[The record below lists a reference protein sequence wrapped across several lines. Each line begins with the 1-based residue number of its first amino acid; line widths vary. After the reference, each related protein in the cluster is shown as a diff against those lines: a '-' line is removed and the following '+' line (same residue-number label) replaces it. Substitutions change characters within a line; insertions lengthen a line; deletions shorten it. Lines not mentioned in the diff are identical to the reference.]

1 MNPLIKKS
9 LLASSVALAVGVPM
23 AANAALVSNV
33 YGAYTWST
41 DRANFTMLSPAGHI
55 VGGTN
60 DVSMYWDGNGY
71 NSVLTTPA
79 RAAPRT

>member
-1 MNPLIKKS
+1 MNTAMKKGI
-9 LLASSVALAVGVPM
+9 LASSIALSLAAPT
-23 AANAALVSNV
+23 ANAALITNLF
-33 YGAYTWST
+33 GPYTWST